1 MKANF
6 DYYKRPIVYM
16 PLCNKINIK
25 WYLGYYTKLLE
36 SLESFSSGNQ
46 IPSWH
51 QKKRWE
57 QLSIENLCK
66 LDGSWMFVKIK
77 EKFYMKRLLTIA
89 SNTFLLWGKLFP
101 TSVASFWVTKTI
113 IKAKT
118 KPNDKPLLSNYVGG
132 IRPWFE
138 IVTRHCGPLV
148 ALQIK
153 NTLVSQPVNN

>member
-51 QKKRWE
+51 QKNRWE
-57 QLSIENLCK
+57 QLNIENWCK
-66 LDGSWMFVKIK
+66 LDGSRMFVKIK

-113 IKAKT
+113 I
-118 KPNDKPLLSNYVGG
+118 LSQTTNLCSATTSEQSGHDLKSSHTSLRSFGSTSNKKYSC
-132 IRPWFE
+132 F
-138 IVTRHCGPLV
+138 TAC
-148 ALQIK
+148 Q
-153 NTLVSQPVNN
+153 